1 MNESNRHGV
10 ARIGVVPVR
19 NTPSETSEMVNQLLL
34 GETMRIV
41 SGDEVWT
48 RVVADFDGYEGWVS
62 SNQITSLTSSEFEEW
77 TQHPARKRF
86 PFHST
91 LAVRPSHRYVQVP
104 AGAYVPLTENGI
116 EWFGDEFRFQ
126 SEPDTLAGKTVIETA
141 MGFLGVSYLWGG
153 RTDNGIDCS
162 GFIQTAHML
171 HDITVPRDSS
181 DQYEAGHRKG
191 VFLNEADPGDIIF
204 FKYQDRPVTHIGFYL
219 GEGLLLHASGQVRID
234 QINTDFRSDERF
246 QFNESL
252 SEGLVGIIRP
262 FQAHSLNDNLK
273 Q

>member
-1 MNESNRHGV
+1 MKESARCGV

-19 NTPSETSEMVNQLLL
+19 NTPSDTSEMVNQLLL
-34 GETMRIV
+34 GETVRII

-48 RVVADFDGYEGWVS
+48 RIVADFDEYEGWVS
-62 SNQITSLTSSEFEEW
+62 TNQISELNTSDFEAW
-77 TQHPARKRF
+77 IQHPARKRF
-86 PFHST
+86 PFQST

-104 AGAYVPLTENGI
+104 AGAYVPVTNSGI
-116 EWFGDEFRFQ
+116 EWFGDEFQFQ
-126 SEPDTLAGKTVIETA
+126 TEPAGLTGKNVLETA

-171 HDITVPRDSS
+171 HDLTIPRDST
-181 DQYEAGHRKG
+181 DQYEAGQRKG

-234 QINTDFRSDERF
+234 QIDPGFRSDDRF

-252 SEGLVGIIRP
+252 AEGLVGIIQP
-262 FQAHSLNDNLK
+262 FQTHSLNGNPK